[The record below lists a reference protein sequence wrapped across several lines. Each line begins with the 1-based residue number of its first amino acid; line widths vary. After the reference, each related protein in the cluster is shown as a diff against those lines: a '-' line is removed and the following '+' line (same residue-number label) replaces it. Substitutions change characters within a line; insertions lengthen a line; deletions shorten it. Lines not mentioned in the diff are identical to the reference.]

1 MNDMLSTSYAPPER
15 DSPETLKADL
25 RRLESVGAF
34 HMILD
39 ALPDTALV
47 LNDKRQI
54 VFANEKTLA
63 SLGVDID
70 NLVGFRPGE
79 ALGCVHSKDN
89 PAGCGTG
96 PSCRYCGAV
105 NAILEAQKSETRI
118 SRDCRI
124 TVEKD
129 GRLESLDLLV
139 SGKKI
144 SDGTNTW
151 TIITMSDISD
161 TKRRKVLERIFFH
174 DVINSIASVQSGAQ
188 LLKTEVGK
196 NGDEYIQHMLAMTE
210 ALLEEVL
217 RQRDFLAMERGDLTV
232 ETKQV
237 SNMQILG
244 AVVDSF
250 RTSALAKGKVLDFN
264 GKNPEEGNSFI
275 ASNSVEFETDPVLL
289 RRTLVNMVKNALEA
303 SSPGDTIQVETSVA
317 GNSALFRVRN
327 PSVMSDEVRMQV
339 FQRSFSTKG
348 NGRGLGTYSMRML
361 VRDYLKGEIDFDSVE
376 GEGTT
381 FTARLPL
388 TFPR

>member
-1 MNDMLSTSYAPPER
+1 MGSTFYAPPER
-15 DSPETLKADL
+15 DSPEALKADL
-25 RRLESVGAF
+25 KRLESVGAF

-54 VFANEKTLA
+54 VFANEKTLS

-79 ALGCVHSKDN
+79 ALGCIHSGDN

-105 NAILEAQKSETRI
+105 NAILEAQKAETRI

-144 SDGTNTW
+144 SDGSNTW

-188 LLKTEVGK
+188 LLKAEAGTI
-196 NGDEYIQHMLAMTE
+196 GDEYIQHMLNMTE

-250 RTSALAKGKVLDFN
+250 RTSELVKGKTLRFT
-264 GKNPEEGNSFI
+264 GNSEGEKTTP
-275 ASNSVEFETDPVLL
+275 VDFESDPVLL
-289 RRTLVNMVKNALEA
+289 RRTLVNIVKNALEA
-303 SSPGDTIQVETSVA
+303 SSKGDVVRVETGVE
-317 GNSALFRVRN
+317 GDMVFFRVSN
-327 PSVMSDEVRMQV
+327 PLVMSEEVRLQV

-361 VRDYLKGEIDFDSVE
+361 VRDYLKGDIDFVSIED
-376 GEGTT
+376 EGTT
-381 FTARLPL
+381 FTVRIPVI
-388 TFPR
+388 FPR

>member
-1 MNDMLSTSYAPPER
+1 LSDTLSTFYAPPER

-25 RRLESVGAF
+25 ERLESVGAF

-70 NLVGFRPGE
+70 SLIGFRPGE
-79 ALGCVHSKDN
+79 ALGCIHSKDN

-105 NAILEAQKSETRI
+105 NAILEAQKAETRI

-124 TVEKD
+124 TVEKN

-144 SDGTNTW
+144 SDGTNNW

-188 LLKTEVGK
+188 LLKAEAGT
-196 NGDEYIQHMLAMTE
+196 NGDEYIQHMLSMTE

-232 ETKQV
+232 EPKSV
-237 SNMQILG
+237 SNVQILG

-250 RTSALAKGKVLDFN
+250 RLGESAKGKTLHFIGNLDGEN
-264 GKNPEEGNSFI
+264 APPP
-275 ASNSVEFETDPVLL
+275 VECETDPVLL
-289 RRTLVNMVKNALEA
+289 RRTLVNMIKNALEA
-303 SSPGDTIQVETSVA
+303 SSAGDTVRVETGVD
-317 GNSALFRVRN
+317 GDMVLFSVRN
-327 PSVMSDEVRMQV
+327 PSVMSEEVRMQV

-348 NGRGLGTYSMRML
+348 HGRGLGTYSMRML
-361 VRDYLKGEIDFDSVE
+361 VRDYLKGEIDFVSTE

-381 FTARLPL
+381 FTLRLPL
-388 TFPR
+388 FFPQ